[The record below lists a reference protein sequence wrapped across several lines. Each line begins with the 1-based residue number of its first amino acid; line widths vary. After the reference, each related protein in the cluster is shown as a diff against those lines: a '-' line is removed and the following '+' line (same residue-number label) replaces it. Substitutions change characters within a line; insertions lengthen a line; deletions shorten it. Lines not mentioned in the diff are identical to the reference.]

1 MKTGCFGKAIPGWF
15 ILVFGFLHFGILQGQ
30 QTIPGERT
38 SSISGTIRD
47 IASGEVLPYVTILIS
62 GDKVIG
68 TESGLDGSFVL
79 DNIPTGQIKLEAS
92 FLGYEKFILDS
103 ILIDDGERVNID
115 IELRPSFYEMGE
127 VVITASRKSQVMVSA
142 PVSVEVVK
150 AQELKSQNVTTFDE
164 AFDNV
169 IGVNVTRSSRANVQA
184 LSIRGASEVAGGGIG
199 NRVLLL
205 IDGRPALSPESG
217 GALWNLVPINS
228 IDQIEVVKGAY
239 SSLFGSSAM
248 GGVINVITREPE
260 EGYNTRVNLRYGFY
274 EKAPGFTEFDRF
286 NDFNS
291 FDISHSNK
299 KGKSGYLI
307 DFSRRADDGHR
318 EKSGFTL
325 YNFYGKYSYDF
336 GNNKKLRLSANVNQM
351 NNDTPA
357 TWLSRRFFNRVA
369 DHRQDDFQDRREYNA
384 DIYYSAI
391 RNKDFKYSS
400 RLYFY
405 QNDSEFSFNGDPGN
419 DSTNVN
425 FGKQIVDESSVLAQR
440 WGNVT
445 QFDYTINDKHYA
457 IAGVDMSYDR
467 IVALPDTVLYGRHNV
482 FNVGVYFQDEFYVND
497 RLTITGGIRYDYYNI
512 IDEYDESN
520 VSPKIAMVY
529 NPNSRW
535 SIRALA
541 AQAFR
546 NPAIAERFIR
556 FTQGG
561 GLTFRPNP
569 NLRSERL
576 KYSFELGSRYSP
588 GRRLMIDAAFFYNY
602 YNDLISFQQ
611 LPDPAGRLLYEVI
624 NVSDALLQGFEINTR
639 LSLHRNWTVGLAYT
653 FLDAKDRSEG
663 RLNDALPYKRRHSF
677 NMTTSYNYRGIGLH
691 LTGRYRSATKEVF
704 LYPDSAPE
712 EQLIINGRLDFQ
724 LNDVYSA
731 HFAINNI
738 GDYQY
743 EELERYRMP
752 GRHYTIGAS
761 FNFSK

>member
-1 MKTGCFGKAIPGWF
+1 MHCTYWIKTILIWF
-15 ILVFGFLHFGILQGQ
+15 IVVNSFLNVVILQGQ
-30 QTIPGERT
+30 EHT
-38 SSISGTIRD
+38 SADRYARISGIVTD
-47 IASGEVLPYVTILIS
+47 AASGEFLPYVNILVS
-62 GDKVIG
+62 GSKVIG
-68 TESGLDGSFVL
+68 TESKLDGSFSL
-79 DNIPTGQIKLEAS
+79 DNVPLGHIRLEAS
-92 FLGYEKFILDS
+92 FLGYEKFLVDS
-103 ILIDDGERVNID
+103 LEIGKGQHFSID
-115 IELRPSFYEMGE
+115 IELSPSFFEMSE
-127 VVITASRKSQVMVSA
+127 VVITATRKSQVMVSA

-150 AQELKSQNVTTFDE
+150 AQDLKSQNVTTFDE

-274 EKAPGFTEFDRF
+274 EKAPSFTEFDRF

-291 FDISHSNK
+291 IDISHSNK
-299 KGKSGYLI
+299 SGKGGYLF
-307 DFSRRADDGHR
+307 DFSRRTDDGHR

-336 GNNKKLRLSANVNQM
+336 GKNKKLRLSANVNQM

-357 TWLSRRFFNRVA
+357 TWLSRRFFNKVA

-384 DIYYSAI
+384 DIYYSVI
-391 RNKDFKYSS
+391 RNKDLKYSS

-405 QNDSEFSFNGDPGN
+405 QNDSEFSFNDDPGN

-425 FGKQIVDESSVLAQR
+425 FGKQNVDQSSILAQR

-457 IAGVDMSYDR
+457 IAGIDMSYDR

-482 FNVGVYFQDEFYVND
+482 FNIGAYFQDEFYVND

-512 IDEYDESN
+512 INEYDESN
-520 VSPKIAMVY
+520 ISPKIAMVF
-529 NPNSRW
+529 NPNKRL

-546 NPAIAERFIR
+546 NPAIAERFIK

-576 KYSFELGSRYSP
+576 KYSFELGTRYSP
-588 GRRLMIDAAFFYNY
+588 GPKFMIDAALFSNY
-602 YNDLISFQQ
+602 YKDLISFQQ
-611 LPDPAGRLLYEVI
+611 LPDPDGRLLYEVI
-624 NVSDALLQGFEINTR
+624 NISDALLQGFEISTR
-639 LSLHRNWTVGLAYT
+639 LNLNRNWTVGLAYT

-663 RLNDALPYKRRHSF
+663 RLNDALPYKRKHSI
-677 NMTTSYNYRGIGLH
+677 NITSSYNHKGIGLH
-691 LTGRYRSATKEVF
+691 LTGRYRSATEEVF
-704 LYPDSAPE
+704 LYPDSAPG
-712 EQLIINGRLDFQ
+712 EQLVINGRIDFR
-724 LNDVYSA
+724 LNNVYSA

-752 GRHYTIGAS
+752 GRHYTVGVS